1 MLAELDSVSLRCL
14 ASIPIVQVVLVVRWL
29 VYWVIVAEL
38 ATYAVTGNLKSIVWV
53 DKSVTESERDARHSI
68 LVLLVVAEVLTVACY
83 ILTHYVYLWVV
94 RKRYLN
100 FERWW
105 SVMVSKQPHT
115 FTYRS
120 LARFY
125 KRKRVV
131 VSYCGGLD
139 AQGQPHGFGIWSD
152 SSFHG
157 EQLRGQWEHGV
168 PIGPF
173 QSQEQ
178 GSGYCFVNLRI
189 AFCHNRGEPRND
201 EVLTIPKHSV
211 DGLHWGVARYV
222 DALDCL

>member
-1 MLAELDSVSLRCL
+1 
-14 ASIPIVQVVLVVRWL
+14 VVRWL
-29 VYWVIVAEL
+29 IYWVIVAEL
-38 ATYAVTGNLKSIVWV
+38 LTFAVTGSLRSIVWV
-53 DKSVTESERDARHSI
+53 DSNISDSQRNARHNIIISLI
-68 LVLLVVAEVLTVACY
+68 VAEVLTLISY
-83 ILTHYVYLWVV
+83 IVTHYVYPWAVQ
-94 RKRYLN
+94 KRYFD

-105 SVMVSKQPHT
+105 NVTVSKRPFS

-157 EQLRGQWEHGV
+157 EQLRGQWEHGL

-189 AFCHNRGEPRND
+189 AYCHNRGETQPD
-201 EVLTIPKHSV
+201 KLLYIPKHSV
-211 DGLHWGVARYV
+211 DGLHWGVAR
-222 DALDCL
+222 